1 MTTSTETTLKQRFED
16 ELLPS
21 INWESVLRNLGL
33 EPQSKGDHFLTICPN
48 CKKKECAFYPNEAK
62 GDPRFYCSRRE
73 KCGYEEHIL
82 ANLNGGQFP
91 RDERWRE
98 VIKDLADLA
107 GVSFDLTN
115 ESHFYRTP
123 KKRPILDAYW
133 KFLRER
139 FPSSPAEKYIVETRK
154 LNPSLTQFGY
164 FPQNLGELKEW
175 SSKEGFSDEEL
186 LNAGIIKEKESRQ
199 FVAMYGRLAGAFID
213 QRGNIHNIWGRD
225 LTGKV
230 QGSMKY
236 LNLDNSEFAHK
247 KSPYGA
253 EWFKSGVV
261 AWVEGYLDAIALK
274 ECGITAVASGTAS
287 IPEDM
292 VKSLQGLNTIV
303 IALDRDGA
311 GGKGAFRFIEKN
323 ANNESLKIFSINHD
337 LMKGCKDLAELY
349 QKEGAQAVKELFLQ
363 DNLEHSFK
371 FAANHIIDESKGEA
385 EWSAVSKENALS
397 QAENFYKK
405 VVASSRVPFLDEFF
419 WEKGIQPVLNLNSEA
434 LNSHRESLSKKRQ
447 KEEFKQKIEQLS
459 QEALEKAKSG
469 DIEAA
474 TQTLAKANS
483 LCASQ
488 SKEFKRASVQ
498 FVSSLGEN
506 WLTEKPPQKEMLLH
520 YYHAQDPRG
529 FLPRGIVG
537 MVAGPGGVGK
547 SHLMTQMG
555 VSVCSG
561 SPLFGKFHIKKP
573 GNVFLGMGENSMDD
587 LRRFVWKSTQHLSP
601 QEKNSV
607 IKHLAPFSFHGQN
620 AAFIEDGKPS
630 AYYWW
635 LKDELTR
642 NAPEDGWSLLVFD
655 PASRLLGVDAEKD
668 NALATLFISLLEA
681 LTEDLPGRPTVLFAH
696 HVNKGAINQ
705 KEQQNQSAAR
715 GASGLTDGSRWQ
727 LNFFKNE
734 GENNN
739 TYGLKLVKT
748 NFTGPIDPI
757 NLDKDNNGVLQC
769 VTGSW

>member
-1 MTTSTETTLKQRFED
+1 MITSTSTSLEEKYAEILSHT
-16 ELLPS
+16 
-21 INWESVLRNLGL
+21 NWEAVLTNLGL
-33 EPQSKGDHFLTICPN
+33 EPKSKGDYIEIECPS
-48 CKKKECAFYPNEAK
+48 CKERRAFFYPNLDTGKPKIICNRKNE
-62 GDPRFYCSRRE
+62 
-73 KCGYEEHIL
+73 CGFENHIL
-82 ANLNGGQFP
+82 EHLNGGVFP
-91 RDERWRE
+91 SGESWKE
-98 VIKDLADLA
+98 AVKKLADLA
-107 GVSFDLTN
+107 GVPFDLTN
-115 ESHFYRTP
+115 ELHLYRAT

-133 KFLRER
+133 KLLRER
-139 FPSSPAEKYIVETRK
+139 FPGSPAEKYIVETRK

-164 FPQNLGELKEW
+164 FPQHLEELKVW
-175 SSKEGFSDEEL
+175 SYKEGFSDEEL
-186 LNAGIIKEKESRQ
+186 LSAGIIKEKDGRQ

-213 QRGNIHNIWGRD
+213 QRGIIHNIWGRD

-230 QGSMKY
+230 EGSRKY
-236 LNLDNSEFAHK
+236 LNLDNSDFAHK

-253 EWFKSGVV
+253 ECFKGGVV
-261 AWVEGYLDAIALK
+261 AWVEGYLDAVALK

-287 IPEDM
+287 IPEEM
-292 VKSLQGLNTIV
+292 VKSLQGINTIV

-349 QKEGAQAVKELFLQ
+349 HKEGAQAVKELFLQ

-371 FAANHIIDESKGEA
+371 FAADYIIDESKGEA
-385 EWSAVSKENALS
+385 EWSAASKENAIH

-405 VVASSRVPFLDEFF
+405 VVASSRIPFLDEFF
-419 WEKGIQPVLNLNSEA
+419 WEKGIQPALNLNSEA

-447 KEEFKQKIEQLS
+447 KDEFKQKIEQLS
-459 QEALEKAKSG
+459 QEALEKTKSG

-498 FVSSLGEN
+498 FVSSLGES

-520 YYHAQDPRG
+520 YYHAQDPKG

-561 SPLFGKFHIKKP
+561 SPLFGKFHIKKT

-587 LRRFVWKSTQHLSP
+587 LRRFVWKSTQHLSQ

-681 LTEDLPGRPTVLFAH
+681 LTEDLPGYPTVLFAH

-748 NFTGPIDPI
+748 NFTGPIETI

-769 VTGSW
+769 VKGSW